1 MKIVIAPNALKGS
14 LSASEAA
21 EAMLSGVRQ
30 AAPGAELVAL
40 PVADGGDGFTA
51 VLVDALEAVPK
62 RRTVSGPVGQAV
74 DATWLYSERNRV
86 AVIEM
91 AAAAGL
97 VLLDPAQLA
106 PVTANTRGV
115 GELILAALEQD
126 AQRIVLGI
134 GGSATN
140 DGGMGMAQALGA
152 VFLDNQGKPLE
163 PGGDSLIDIAAIDT
177 TGLDPRLKQ
186 VNIQVICDVDNPLL
200 GDRGAARVFG
210 PQKGA
215 TPQQVEEL
223 EAGMEHLVDVLD
235 AQLDIDVRNVPGAGA
250 AGGLGAGAIVFL
262 DAELQPGAE
271 VVLDL
276 LGFDEVLK
284 GADLVFTAEGQL
296 DGQTAFG
303 KAPAAVAQRSR
314 AAGIP
319 CIAIAGSLGEG
330 VEDLAAV
337 GIDAVYSL
345 CDGPV
350 SLADAM
356 ANAAKLI
363 KATATQAMNTFL
375 AGHRAGIL

>member
-21 EAMLSGVRQ
+21 EAMLAGVRQ

-62 RRTVSGPVGQAV
+62 RRTVSGFVGQVV

-115 GELILAALEQD
+115 GELILAALEQG

-200 GDRGAARVFG
+200 GDRGAVRVFG

-235 AQLDIDVRNVPGAGA
+235 AQLGIDVRNVPGAGA

>member
-21 EAMLSGVRQ
+21 EAMLAGVRQ

-115 GELILAALEQD
+115 GELILAALEQG

-200 GDRGAARVFG
+200 GDRGAVRVFG

-235 AQLDIDVRNVPGAGA
+235 AQLGIDVRNVPGAGA

-337 GIDAVYSL
+337 GIDAAYSL

>member
-1 MKIVIAPNALKGS
+1 VKIVIAPNALKGS

-21 EAMLSGVRQ
+21 EAMLAGVRQ

-115 GELILAALEQD
+115 GELILAALEQG

-200 GDRGAARVFG
+200 GDRGAVRVFG

-235 AQLDIDVRNVPGAGA
+235 AQLGIDVRNVPGAGA

-337 GIDAVYSL
+337 GIDAAYSL

>member
-1 MKIVIAPNALKGS
+1 VKIVIAPNALKGS

-21 EAMLSGVRQ
+21 EAMLAGVRQ

-115 GELILAALEQD
+115 GELILAALEQG

-200 GDRGAARVFG
+200 GDRGAVRVFG

-235 AQLDIDVRNVPGAGA
+235 AQLGIDVRNVPGAGA

>member
-21 EAMLSGVRQ
+21 EAMLAGVRQ

-115 GELILAALEQD
+115 GELILAALEQG

-200 GDRGAARVFG
+200 GDRGAVRVFG

-235 AQLDIDVRNVPGAGA
+235 AQLGIDVRNVPGAGA